1 MNRNSNYQLSL
12 SSLLLFLTACP
23 IKFDSSGLGE
33 ESSTTGNITINS
45 SFNTFEFPTSD
56 NSTSDTSTDA
66 LVITGLDSDALTT
79 SSLTFDTFDTF
90 ESTSTST
97 STSTSDTDSD
107 STGNRASTGGMISIC
122 GNYIVEPLEEC
133 DEGPLGSVE
142 CLSVCKIS
150 FCGDGYLNSL
160 ANEQCDDINNIDGD
174 DCSNDYFKPR
184 FVFLTSDYIGPS
196 KFGGVKVAD
205 EYCQNDANKLGLTGN
220 FRAWLSDSNPKNDP
234 IERFGDFAIYKGWYR
249 LPSFPPTPVLKGGE
263 FQLNP
268 LAPINITAS
277 GFKDVVADSV
287 WTNTKFDGTA
297 MDPSSTCNDWAL
309 NGGSFFTYI
318 GSPQSANNY
327 WSILG
332 SKACSSGVGSKL
344 YCFETN
350 Q

>member
-1 MNRNSNYQLSL
+1 MSRNSNPWLIP
-12 SSLLLFLTACP
+12 SLLLFLSACP
-23 IKFDSSGLGE
+23 IKFNSNGLGE
-33 ESSTTGNITINS
+33 ESSITGNTTVNS
-45 SFNTFEFPTSD
+45 SFNTWESPTSD
-56 NSTSDTSTDA
+56 TLGATNTSNTDA
-66 LVITGLDSDALTT
+66 LIMTGLVSSTLGTT
-79 SSLTFDTFDTF
+79 SDF

-97 STSTSDTDSD
+97 SSSSDTDSD
-107 STGNRASTGGMISIC
+107 STENRASTEGMISIC
-122 GNYIVEPLEEC
+122 GNYVVEPLEEC
-133 DEGPLGSVE
+133 DEGPLGSSE
-142 CLSVCKIS
+142 CLATCKLS

-160 ANEQCDDINNIDGD
+160 AKEQCDDFNKIDDD
-174 DCSNDYFKPR
+174 DCSNDCIRPR
-184 FVFLTSDYIGPS
+184 IVFLTSDYIGTP

-205 EYCQNDANKLGLTGN
+205 DYCQNNANQLGLSGY

-234 IERFGDFAIYKGWYR
+234 VERFGDFSAYKGWYR

-268 LAPINITAS
+268 KVPINITAS
-277 GFKDVVADSV
+277 GFKDIVVDSV

-297 MDPSSTCNDWAL
+297 MDPGSTCNDWTL
-309 NGGSFFTYI
+309 NGGSYFTYI

>member
-1 MNRNSNYQLSL
+1 MNRNSNPWLIT
-12 SSLLLFLTACP
+12 SLLLFLSACP
-23 IKFDSSGLGE
+23 ITFDSNGLGE
-33 ESSTTGNITINS
+33 ESSITENITVNS
-45 SFNTFEFPTSD
+45 SFNTWESPTSTTS
-56 NSTSDTSTDA
+56 NSTDSLSTDALIITSLDTSLDSTLTSDTSD
-66 LVITGLDSDALTT
+66 
-79 SSLTFDTFDTF
+79 F
-90 ESTSTST
+90 TSTST
-97 STSTSDTDSD
+97 SSDTDFD

-133 DEGPLGSVE
+133 DDGPLGSVE

-150 FCGDGYLNSL
+150 ICGDGYLNSL
-160 ANEQCDDINNIDGD
+160 AKEECDDLNDIDDD
-174 DCSNDYFKPR
+174 DCSNDCVKPR
-184 FVFLTSDYIGPS
+184 FVFLTSDYIGPP

-205 EYCQNDANKLGLTGN
+205 DYCQNDGNKLGLTGH

-234 IERFGDFAIYKGWYR
+234 VERFGDFSVYKGWYK

-268 LAPINITAS
+268 KAPINITAS

-297 MDPSSTCNDWAL
+297 MDPGSTCNDWTL
-309 NGGSFFTYI
+309 NGGSYFTYI